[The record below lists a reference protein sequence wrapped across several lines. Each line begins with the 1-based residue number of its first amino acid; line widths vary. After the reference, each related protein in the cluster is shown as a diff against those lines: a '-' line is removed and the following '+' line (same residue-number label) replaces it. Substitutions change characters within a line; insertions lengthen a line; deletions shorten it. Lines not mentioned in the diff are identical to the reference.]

1 MLDNITKQKINI
13 FCEKIYKSSSN
24 EKYTF
29 LNEEFYDLYLKDKEL
44 FHDLLNNV
52 FTDDDFYEELK
63 QREYY
68 VLFELIILKD
78 KDAITE
84 AKQEYSLNILNQI
97 ESRLFSV
104 DTFLS
109 EQLRLHQNI
118 FSCVEKKDVRSF
130 YFLFLKYSNFY
141 ENKRHI
147 LNSNYDYLEYIYGKN
162 LDNSLV
168 EITPKIELLSLNP
181 TRIFDKTIKKTIYL
195 ANIDRELLSV
205 LGRLKQY
212 NLLSSLSV
220 RVKND
225 IKAVF
230 DGKNKNQ
237 YLTEELDFG
246 KRFCLDNIYRVPV
259 SRLFSQKYG
268 NQLWIKVDSESI
280 TFEELYDEKIIYKD
294 AIVTQMIHFQ
304 YEYIDKKPYIKHF
317 DHEFIFYSI
326 EEYNKRVNNAYEKGK
341 RFKRVKSFMVNS
353 ASIPFD
359 YKIERRIIDSKGNET
374 TEHVFLVVFVLKKY
388 LKHHDLIDDYF
399 SSFSA
404 Q

>member
-1 MLDNITKQKINI
+1 MLDNITNQKISI

-24 EKYTF
+24 QKHTF
-29 LNEEFYDLYLKDKEL
+29 LNEDFYDSYLNDKEL

-68 VLFELIILKD
+68 ALFELIILKD
-78 KDAITE
+78 KGALTE
-84 AKQEYSLNILNQI
+84 AKRENSLNTLNQI
-97 ESRLFSV
+97 EGRSFSV

-109 EQLRLHQNI
+109 EQLQLHQNI
-118 FSCVEKKDVRSF
+118 FVCVEKKDIRSF
-130 YFLFLKYSNFY
+130 YFLFLKYSNFS
-141 ENKRHI
+141 EDKRHI

-168 EITPKIELLSLNP
+168 EITPKIELLCLDP

-205 LGRLKQY
+205 LGRLKEY
-212 NLLSSLSV
+212 NLLSFLSV

-230 DGKNKNQ
+230 DGKNTNQ

-246 KRFCLDNIYRVPV
+246 KRFSLDNIYQVPV

-280 TFEELYDEKIIYKD
+280 TFEELYDEKIIYKN
-294 AIVTQMIHFQ
+294 AIVTQMVHIQ

-326 EEYNKRVNNAYEKGK
+326 DEYDKRVANAYEKGK
-341 RFKRVKSFMVNS
+341 QFKRVKSFIVNS

-359 YKIERRIIDSKGNET
+359 YKIERSFIDSKGNKIN
-374 TEHVFLVVFVLKKY
+374 EHILLVVFVLKKY

-399 SSFSA
+399 SSFLI